1 MHRPLTPTLSPQAGR
16 GRRGGSAWGFS
27 SLLPADSS
35 LSRQRRGCAHPLSP
49 RRSSRR
55 GERVRVR
62 GRARESQRGTIRGCW
77 REDRSSCLRGTPAPH
92 PNPLP
97 VVKNDGERGMPPSEG
112 QGSRSVH
119 RPLTPALSPQAGRGR
134 RGGSARGFSS
144 PLPADSS
151 LSRQGRGC
159 AHALSPRRSLRRGER
174 GMPPSEGQGSRSVHR
189 PLTPAL
195 SPQAG
200 RGRRERARRTAA
212 AWR

>member
-1 MHRPLTPTLSPQAGR
+1 MRAMRPLRRCGRPSVRARAPAPHPGPLPIVKDDGERGRAARGGQVGRGR
-16 GRRGGSAWGFS
+16 GRRWRAGWLPRSAKLRSPRRCTARPRRARRRGARTA
-27 SLLPADSS
+27 PARLVRPRS
-35 LSRQRRGCAHPLSP
+35 QRRGCARPLSP

-62 GRARESQRGTIRGCW
+62 GGRVRASGAQFGAAG

-97 VVKNDGERGMPPSEG
+97 IVKNDGERGMPPG
-112 QGSRSVH
+112 
-119 RPLTPALSPQAGRGR
+119 
-134 RGGSARGFSS
+134 
-144 PLPADSS
+144 
-151 LSRQGRGC
+151 
-159 AHALSPRRSLRRGER
+159 
-174 GMPPSEGQGSRSVHR
+174 EGQGSRSVHR